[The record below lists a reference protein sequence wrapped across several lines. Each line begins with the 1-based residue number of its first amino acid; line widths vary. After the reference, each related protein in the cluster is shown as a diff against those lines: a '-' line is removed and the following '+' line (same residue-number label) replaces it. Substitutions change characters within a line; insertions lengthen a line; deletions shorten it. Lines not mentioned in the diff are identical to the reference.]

1 MKEQYS
7 ELNEELLVL
16 LFTIERICGAKVG
29 GGEFK
34 GRVEREFVDVR
45 HIFSY
50 IAIVHLAYTHKQVKL
65 WMGFKSLSNIT
76 YALRRIRQFIEYDVP
91 YRNRLYNIAIEC
103 GVMGLLKDVI
113 KEVDG

>member
-1 MKEQYS
+1 
-7 ELNEELLVL
+7 
-16 LFTIERICGAKVG
+16 
-29 GGEFK
+29 
-34 GRVEREFVDVR
+34 
-45 HIFSY
+45 
-50 IAIVHLAYTHKQVKL
+50 
-65 WMGFKSLSNIT
+65 MGFKSLSNIT

>member
-1 MKEQYS
+1 MTTEYS
-7 ELNEELLVL
+7 ELNDELRVL
-16 LFTIERICGAKVG
+16 LFTIERICGVNQG

-34 GRVEREFVDVR
+34 GSSIHREIVDVR

-50 IAIVHLAYTHKQVKL
+50 IAIVHLAYTHRQVKE

-76 YALRRIRQFIEYDVP
+76 YALNRIRNMIEYDVP

-103 GVMGLLKDVI
+103 GVMGLLKQI
-113 KEVDG
+113 